1 LSAVLIFGIRGR
13 PPEECLQSR
22 RRVMRKIVVLL
33 TLCFLCLSSTAAFA
47 QIDEGLITIG
57 DLVISRPV
65 GIVVTVVGSA
75 LFVVSLP
82 FALTS
87 GSVKETADVLVGQ
100 PFKFTF
106 TRPLGNFKE
115 YHLYGSYEK
124 KGKEHK
130 AKEEE
135 KKSEK

>member
-1 LSAVLIFGIRGR
+1 
-13 PPEECLQSR
+13 
-22 RRVMRKIVVLL
+22 MRKIVVLL

-57 DLVISRPV
+57 DLAVSRPV

-75 LFVVSLP
+75 LFVASLP

-100 PFKFTF
+100 PFRFTF
-106 TRPLGNFKE
+106 TRPLGDFKE
-115 YHLYGSYEK
+115 YRSYGSYGSYEK
-124 KGKEHK
+124 TRKDHN
-130 AKEEE
+130 AKEEG
-135 KKSEK
+135 KQSEE

>member
-1 LSAVLIFGIRGR
+1 
-13 PPEECLQSR
+13 
-22 RRVMRKIVVLL
+22 MRKIVVLL

-47 QIDEGLITIG
+47 QIDDGLITIG
-57 DLVISRPV
+57 DLAVSRPV

-100 PFKFTF
+100 PFRFTF
-106 TRPLGNFKE
+106 TRPLGDFKE
-115 YHLYGSYEK
+115 YRSYGSYEK
-124 KGKEHK
+124 TGKDHNAKEKGKQS
-130 AKEEE
+130 EE
-135 KKSEK
+135 

>member
-1 LSAVLIFGIRGR
+1 MS
-13 PPEECLQSR
+13 STR

-33 TLCFLCLSSTAAFA
+33 TLCFLCLSSTAALA

-57 DLVISRPV
+57 DLAVSRPV

-100 PFKFTF
+100 PFRFTF
-106 TRPLGNFKE
+106 TRPLGDFKE
-115 YHLYGSYEK
+115 YRSYGSYEK
-124 KGKEHK
+124 KGKDRN
-130 AKEEE
+130 AKGEGKQSAE
-135 KKSEK
+135 